1 MFKLTTHKSLIPQ
14 LGSVSYSP
22 LNRSFLETFLGTD
35 YLFGLEPV
43 YQIKGDLK
51 ETDSEYTLFYDLPGY
66 SQNEVSVEVK
76 DSILSITAE
85 NKTKGKVNRDLSL
98 WDDIDESKIGADM
111 KNGVL
116 TVTLPKVEQS
126 KPRKIEVK

>member
-1 MFKLTTHKSLIPQ
+1 MFQITYQKPSYQ

-22 LNRSFLETFLGTD
+22 LKRSILEDFLGTD
-35 YLFGLEPV
+35 YLFGLAPT

-51 ETDSEYTLFYDLPGY
+51 ETDSQYVLSYDLPGY
-66 SQNEVSVEVK
+66 SQTEVTVEVK
-76 DSILSITAE
+76 DTILSITAE

-98 WDDIDESKIGADM
+98 WDDIDEGKISADM

-116 TVTLPKVEQS
+116 TVVLPKVEQS
-126 KPRKIEVK
+126 KPRRIEIK

>member
-1 MFKLTTHKSLIPQ
+1 MFQITYQKPPYQ

-22 LNRSFLETFLGTD
+22 LKRSILEDFLGTD
-35 YLFGLEPV
+35 YLFGLAPT

-51 ETDSEYTLFYDLPGY
+51 ETDSQYALSYDFPGY
-66 SQNEVSVEVK
+66 SQSEVTVEVK

-98 WDDIDESKIGADM
+98 WDDVDENKISADM

-116 TVTLPKVEQS
+116 TVVLPKVEQS